1 MKKWLILCLTL
12 GLITSCDP
20 SPSSAPIRVA
30 YLVQEGG
37 QFTKAE
43 LSQYPEILVTSDFQ
57 EFKQAARQRVA
68 LWIDKNATEL
78 IEEGW
83 LDTMPQASY
92 PIVLIGYN
100 NTLLS
105 FGYKLQLCCFGGPP
119 APDFSEAEPG
129 FSVIMRDSGELGA
142 PDTMLQGFKQT
153 PTIDYVLKLSI
164 DLLDGNITPTPSP
177 TPPEGIATWAP
188 Q

>member
-1 MKKWLILCLTL
+1 MKKWLIFCLAL
-12 GLITSCDP
+12 GLIVACV
-20 SPSSAPIRVA
+20 PSSSTAPIRVA

-37 QFTKAE
+37 QFTQTE

-57 EFKQAARQRVA
+57 KFKQTARHRVA
-68 LWIDKNATEL
+68 LWIDKNATQL

-100 NTLLS
+100 NCLLS
-105 FGYKLQLCCFGGPP
+105 FGITLKLCCFGGPI
-119 APDFSEAEPG
+119 APDFSDAEPG

-142 PDTMLQGFKQT
+142 PTTILQGFKQT
-153 PTIDYVLKLSI
+153 PTVDYILKLSI
-164 DLLDGNITPTPSP
+164 DLLDAKITPIPSP
-177 TPPEGIATWAP
+177 TPPKGVATWAP